1 MVSSHRSEAYKGFH
15 IEPEVVFLRD
25 TCCTDEIRK
34 WQVPNVV
41 IRRAGLTEP
50 VKTLKPKAFYATT
63 KDEAYHQAV
72 KLGKEEID
80 RLRPAR

>member
-1 MVSSHRSEAYKGFH
+1 MAPNHRSETYKGFH

-25 TCCTDEIRK
+25 TCCTKESKRWK
-34 WQVPNVV
+34 VPNVV
-41 IRRAGLTEP
+41 IRRPGLTEP
-50 VKTLKPKAFYATT
+50 IKTLRPKAFYATT